1 MDDEL
6 KKYRWHL
13 IEARQKTAESVSK
26 YLLTISSGAIAFSL
40 SFVTGYIKGRSLDYT
55 ALLIL
60 AWFSWAMTI
69 GLTIISFYTSLKS
82 IDVALRQTDQE
93 SIYEEKPGGTFASVT
108 EMLGG
113 IAGFFFLS
121 GVILMII
128 FTSINMR

>member
-40 SFVTGYIKGRSLDYT
+40 SFVTGYIKGHSLDCT
-55 ALLIL
+55 ALLVM
-60 AWFSWAMTI
+60 AWISWAMTI
-69 GLTIISFYTSLKS
+69 ALTIISFYTSLKS
-82 IDVALRQTDQE
+82 IDVALRQTDRE
-93 SIYEEKPGGTFASVT
+93 SIYEEKPGGIFASAT
-108 EMLGG
+108 ELLGG
-113 IAGFFFLS
+113 LAGFFFLS
-121 GVILMII
+121 GVVFMIV